1 MPFNA
6 QEFVF
11 VFLPLAWAV
20 FEALRRRAAW
30 RAVLSWLLVASLA
43 FYAWWDWRYL
53 VLLAASIGVNF
64 ALGRVLARPRPPRG
78 LLAAGIA
85 ANLALLA
92 WFKYAAFFASN
103 WQALTGIESAWPQ
116 LALPLGISFF
126 TFQQIAYLVD
136 VARGERAE
144 RDLLRY
150 ALFVSFFPQLIAGPI
165 VHLRQMMPAF
175 DAQPF
180 RRDPALDVAV
190 GLSIFLVGL
199 AKKVLLADSLAPH
212 VAPVFDA
219 PPGSPPP
226 DAIAAWTAL
235 AAYTFQIYFD
245 FSGYSDMAVGIA
257 RMFGIPLPVN
267 FFSPYKA
274 TSIADFWRR
283 WHMTLSA
290 FLRDYLYIP
299 LGGNR
304 KGPARTAIHLF
315 LTMALGGLWHGANWT
330 FVVWGCWHGTLLVG
344 HRALSAV
351 VPWRLPAALGI
362 ALTFLAVMLGWVWFR
377 APSMEAAGVVY
388 GALFGGPWALPAAWT
403 DAHGWIAL
411 AAVLAFLAPNTS
423 QWFARF
429 EPGLLP
435 AHHVLEAPRFA
446 WSPRPAAALALAV
459 LGATTVLALSRE
471 TVFLYFQF

>member
-11 VFLPLAWAV
+11 LFLPLAWAV
-20 FEALRRRAAW
+20 FEWLRRRAAW
-30 RAVLSWLLVASLA
+30 RGVLGWLLLCSLA
-43 FYAWWDWRYL
+43 FYAWWEPRHL
-53 VLLAASIGVNF
+53 PLIAASILANH
-64 ALGRVLARPRPPRG
+64 ALGLALARPRPPRW
-78 LLAAGIA
+78 LLALGVL
-85 ANLALLA
+85 ANLALLG
-92 WFKYAAFFASN
+92 WFKYATFVAGN
-103 WQALTGIESAWPQ
+103 WQAATGIESALPQ
-116 LALPLGISFF
+116 VVLPLGISFF

-144 RDLLRY
+144 RDLVRY
-150 ALFVSFFPQLIAGPI
+150 ALFVSFFPQLVAGPI
-165 VHLRQMMPAF
+165 VHFRQIMPAF
-175 DAQPF
+175 DAQRF
-180 RRDPALDVAV
+180 RPDARLDVAV
-190 GLSIFLVGL
+190 GLSIFAVGL
-199 AKKVLLADSLAPH
+199 AKKVLVADSLAPW

-226 DAIAAWTAL
+226 DAVTAWTAL

-245 FSGYSDMAVGIA
+245 FSGYSDMAVGLA

-274 TSIADFWRR
+274 DSIAEFWRR

-304 KGPARTAIHLF
+304 HGRARTATNLF
-315 LTMALGGLWHGANWT
+315 LTMAIGGLWHGANWT
-330 FVVWGCWHGTLLVG
+330 FVAWGCWHGALLVL
-344 HRALSAV
+344 HRALRL
-351 VPWRLPAALGI
+351 RLPSALGV

-377 APSMEAAGVVY
+377 APTIEAAFGIY
-388 GALFGGPWALPAAWT
+388 GALFGGAWVAPAWGA
-403 DAHGWIAL
+403 AHAWIAF
-411 AAVLAFLAPNTS
+411 AALLAFVAPNTS

-435 AHHVLEAPRFA
+435 AHFVLRAATPA
-446 WSPRPAAALALAV
+446 WSPRPAAAVVVSLLF
-459 LGATTVLALSRE
+459 ATTVLALSRE